1 MGLWALQICKSMIN
15 IRVGL
20 IYILKRRDKVQ
31 KAETE
36 TSARPSK
43 TVIFLFFFVINRER
57 KTSPYI
63 KATAVRRVSFVF
75 IKANLDRQVTVCK
88 QTGGNHGSRVLRI
101 LAQAK
106 FFNLKKI

>member
-20 IYILKRRDKVQ
+20 IYILKRKDKVQ

-36 TSARPSK
+36 TSARPSE
-43 TVIFLFFFVINRER
+43 TVLFFILIFFVINRER

-106 FFNLKKI
+106 FLI